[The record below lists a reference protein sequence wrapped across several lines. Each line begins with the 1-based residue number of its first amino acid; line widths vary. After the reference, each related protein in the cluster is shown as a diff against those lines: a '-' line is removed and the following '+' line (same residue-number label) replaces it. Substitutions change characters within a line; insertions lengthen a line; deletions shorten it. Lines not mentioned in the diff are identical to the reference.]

1 VARERVDEGVGIPE
15 PKAWPSSSRDISEI
29 SVNSV
34 KVDVVDPVVE
44 GAGGAHTLLRSDC
57 LGTAC
62 SETRPGTRLSRSS
75 MSMPGWSQFGLY
87 I

>member
-57 LGTAC
+57 LG
-62 SETRPGTRLSRSS
+62 RPGTRLSRSS